1 MADNNDNLTE
11 YGHSDNIEQ
20 LKNKYGTIDEDNAP
34 EAAAPEFEPEEDV
47 FSFDDVLF
55 GGGKRR
61 GEEDYSPEEDEF
73 EEIVP
78 AVTEAEPA
86 EDLGPFEEELPPI
99 GDIEIPEDVPV
110 PIDEPVPEPPK
121 TQPAVYDLGKFGGA
135 ASVIKLDAESDTSWL
150 DSSIDNSIF
159 SGDISETKEDL
170 QKTKVVPLGGAAPVS
185 EPLPEP
191 EPEQDISA
199 PEATESIKDIVS
211 DSKFTQASAAGA
223 SGISGGYIAPTD
235 ADNFTFDVDSGMD
248 FGPQD
253 DTPSVPQAPVR
264 HISPGSAPIPQVTR
278 PGGKPA
284 PVIEVEDYS
293 EYKPSRKPAPQRK
306 KAPQAPKEKP
316 RKGSVNNIE
325 KAPAEETPKKKNF
338 LTRNFIIVKG
348 DSVGN
353 KIRKIIMCVAILAIL
368 ISAGYLVYDY
378 VITPYKTINQIQ
390 ELNNMIGKSN
400 EVISE
405 DNASDLSKKYPGV
418 EFPNGMLEKYA
429 SLYARNKDFVG
440 WLTVDGLGI
449 SLPVVQGEDNSK
461 YLKTDFDGKPNK
473 YGSLFMNCS
482 NQVQFLNRNTTIF
495 GHDMKDIKMFGSLI
509 EYKSVEGYKK
519 APVIEFNTIYGDY
532 KWKVF
537 AVFITNGNQA
547 GDNGYLFNYMYT
559 ELYSPDA
566 FEEYLGEVKVRSIYY
581 PEVDLALTDKILTLS
596 TCTYEFNE
604 ARLVILA
611 RMVRTGEDPA
621 VNISNVRFNE
631 NPRYPAAYYA
641 EKSLSNPYTSANKWY
656 PS

>member
-20 LKNKYGTIDEDNAP
+20 LKSKYGTIDEDDAP

-86 EDLGPFEEELPPI
+86 EDLEPFEEELPPI
-99 GDIEIPEDVPV
+99 GGIDIPDGEPEEEEVPLQ
-110 PIDEPVPEPPK
+110 EPPK

-191 EPEQDISA
+191 EISA

-211 DSKFTQASAAGA
+211 DSMFTQASTSGAA
-223 SGISGGYIAPTD
+223 GISGGYIAPTD
-235 ADNFTFDVDSGMD
+235 ADSFTFDADSGMD

-253 DTPSVPQAPVR
+253 EAPAVPQAPVR
-264 HISPGSAPIPQVTR
+264 HISPGAAPIPQAARR

-284 PVIEVEDYS
+284 PVIEAEDFAG
-293 EYKPSRKPAPQRK
+293 EYRPAHKQAPQRR
-306 KAPQAPKEKP
+306 KAPQKPKEKP
-316 RKGSVNNIE
+316 RKEPVKSVK
-325 KAPAEETPKKKNF
+325 KAPSEEAPKKKSF

-353 KIRKIIMCVAILAIL
+353 KIRKIIMCIAILAIL
-368 ISAGYLVYDY
+368 ISAGYLIYDY

-390 ELNNMIGKSN
+390 ELNSMIGKSDA
-400 EVISE
+400 VI
-405 DNASDLSKKYPGV
+405 DDDKVSDLNKKYPGV

-461 YLKTDFDGKPNK
+461 YLKIDFDGKPNK

-509 EYKSVEGYKK
+509 EYKSVDGYKK

-537 AVFITNGNQA
+537 AVFITNGTQA

-559 ELYSPDA
+559 DLYSTDA

-621 VNISNVRFNE
+621 VNVSNVRFNA